1 MKLVVARRAT
11 SDSSIFFGWWCLSD
25 VICHLLRCVFHRQIF
40 IAGLF
45 HTKITT
51 PHYFIV
57 EHSCQKRLYCHSYL
71 SLKITFEVRNYA
83 GSQVVRNMPISR
95 KYIFGV
101 KTSFDAKN
109 YARPKVIRN
118 MPSPLILILL
128 WYSDAVF
135 FTLSEIF
142 TQSVD
147 SFQVCNHRESSE
159 NEI

>member
-1 MKLVVARRAT
+1 MKLVVARRAL
-11 SDSSIFFGWWCLSD
+11 DSSIFFGWWCLSD

-57 EHSCQKRLYCHSYL
+57 EHFVKKDNIVIPTF
-71 SLKITFEVRNYA
+71 LKITFEVRNYA

-128 WYSDAVF
+128 
-135 FTLSEIF
+135 
-142 TQSVD
+142 
-147 SFQVCNHRESSE
+147 
-159 NEI
+159 